1 MICDGCHRLPLADSG
16 NNKARGADT
25 GLVAAIMECGA
36 VTIFEELASRP
47 TAARSTAEKT
57 KTDPERIA
65 EQLAKALREAGY
77 ECVIALPRDN

>member
-1 MICDGCHRLPLADSG
+1 MPIAGSG

-25 GLVAAIMECGA
+25 GLVAAIVGCRA
-36 VTIFEELASRP
+36 VTIFKELASRP
-47 TAARSTAEKT
+47 TAARSTAEKIE
-57 KTDPERIA
+57 TDPERIA